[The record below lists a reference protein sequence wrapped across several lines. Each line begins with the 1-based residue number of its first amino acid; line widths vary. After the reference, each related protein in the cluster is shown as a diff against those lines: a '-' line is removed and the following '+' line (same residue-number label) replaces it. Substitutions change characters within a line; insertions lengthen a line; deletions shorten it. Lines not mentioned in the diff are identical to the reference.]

1 MAHNAISL
9 FSPNQVKPYNLTK
22 SEEVSPLS
30 RHIKL
35 LGDLIEG
42 FSGKGRVGAQNQP
55 SAVRSTFVSH
65 SRGGEL
71 ITELQRSLI
80 EMSFGRDMCGVT
92 SLER

>member
-30 RHIKL
+30 RQIKL
-35 LGDLIEG
+35 LGDLIEE
-42 FSGKGRVGAQNQP
+42 FSGKGRVGEQKRP
-55 SAVRSTFVSH
+55 SAVCSTFGSH

-71 ITELQRSLI
+71 ITELKCGVI
-80 EMSFGRDMCGVT
+80 EMSFGRDMYDST
-92 SLER
+92 LLER